1 MQSAATKVLKRQIRS
16 LTDELAVVQ
25 QKYESEVK
33 WRMAA
38 DKNLGTQPARSEQS
52 GDQVK

>member
-33 WRMAA
+33 WRMTA
-38 DKNLGTQPARSEQS
+38 DRIFGTQPARSVQS
-52 GDQVK
+52 GD